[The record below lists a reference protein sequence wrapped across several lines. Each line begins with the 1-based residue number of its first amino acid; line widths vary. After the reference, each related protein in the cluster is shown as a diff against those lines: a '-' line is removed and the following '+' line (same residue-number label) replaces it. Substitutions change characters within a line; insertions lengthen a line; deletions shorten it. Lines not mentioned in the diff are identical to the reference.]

1 MLSLLSPCSAALPF
15 HSDPLVRSEEST
27 THRPKL
33 MGPKDTNMINFITKR
48 IAGIASVACLAAV
61 GLISTAN
68 AQLIE
73 LNTGNFTIHANG
85 YSGSTLPPMTSA
97 PGGLPSTG
105 GGVEDAWGVF
115 QVNSIDSLSPS
126 LTNVFKENLGTE
138 YWGMFYNSVDQSTTD
153 LGGGN
158 FAFTATGLRLDIYQV
173 AVADAGDAAFDAVV
187 NQGTAGRMGLNGFS
201 GISDAGLLVLSSE
214 LAAGTTMTSF
224 FTTPNHT
231 AAFGSLT
238 VTSNGL
244 FDLMGGDLSNLSFSL
259 AGLTSQ
265 VPADWT
271 VKFGGTIDGS
281 FTPIPEP
288 STYGA
293 IAVGLLIGVVGLRRR
308 MQANA
313 VSAA

>member
-1 MLSLLSPCSAALPF
+1 
-15 HSDPLVRSEEST
+15 
-27 THRPKL
+27 
-33 MGPKDTNMINFITKR
+33 MINFITTR
-48 IAGIASVACLAAV
+48 FAGIASVACLAAA
-61 GLISTAN
+61 GLTSTAT

-85 YSGSTLPPMTSA
+85 YSSSTLPPGTSA
-97 PGGLPSTG
+97 PGGWASTVG
-105 GGVEDAWGVF
+105 GTEDAWGIF
-115 QVNSIDSLSPS
+115 QVNSIDSLNPS

-138 YWGMFYNSVDQSTTD
+138 YWGMFYNSVDQSTTN

-158 FAFTATGLRLDIYQV
+158 YAFSATGLRLDIYQV
-173 AVADAGDAAFDAVV
+173 AVADVGDAAFNTVV
-187 NQGTAGRMGLNGFS
+187 NQGIGARTGLDSFA

-214 LAAGTTMTSF
+214 LVTGTTMTSF

-238 VTSNGL
+238 VTHNNM
-244 FDLMGGDLSNLSFSL
+244 FDVMGGDLSQLAFSL

-271 VKFGGTIDGS
+271 VKFGGTIDGN

-313 VSAA
+313 NATAVAAA

>member
-1 MLSLLSPCSAALPF
+1 MISL
-15 HSDPLVRSEEST
+15 
-27 THRPKL
+27 
-33 MGPKDTNMINFITKR
+33 ITKR
-48 IAGIASVACLAAV
+48 IAGIASLAGLAAV
-61 GLISTAN
+61 GLTSTAN

-105 GGVEDAWGVF
+105 GGVEDAWGIF

-126 LTNVFKENLGTE
+126 LTNVFTENLGTE

-158 FAFTATGLRLDIYQV
+158 FAFTATGLRLDIYEV
-173 AVADAGDAAFDAVV
+173 AVADGGDAAFNAVV
-187 NQGTAGRMGLNGFS
+187 NQGIAGRTGLDSFS

-214 LAAGTTMTSF
+214 LVAGTMMTSF

-238 VTSNGL
+238 VTQNNM
-244 FDLMGGDLSNLSFSL
+244 FNLMGGDLSELAFSL
-259 AGLTSQ
+259 AGLTTQ
-265 VPADWT
+265 VPQDWT
-271 VKFGGTIDGS
+271 VKFGGTIDGN

-288 STYGA
+288 STYGV
-293 IAVGLLIGVVGLRRR
+293 IAVGLLVGIVGLRRR

-313 VSAA
+313 AVAA